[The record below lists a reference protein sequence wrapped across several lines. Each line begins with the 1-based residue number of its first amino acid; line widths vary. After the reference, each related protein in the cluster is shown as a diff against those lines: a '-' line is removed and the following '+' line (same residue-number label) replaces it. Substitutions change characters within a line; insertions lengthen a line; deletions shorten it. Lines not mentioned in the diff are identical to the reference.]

1 MKYYISINSWNLLE
15 SFVTESLSPF
25 AFYGKRNFGN
35 NLSRY
40 ISGANDKVNYLVL
53 STKDNG
59 GDYSIELDDSILDK
73 SCVKPVKNLRTLFV
87 YGKTI
92 YYKVGCVK
100 FRFSSQ
106 DLLDSFIAESK
117 ILFEVKCI
125 DKFLPDFVVKNV
137 KEKKASATLRK
148 LGESFSFEQYQ
159 YIANDNRFNLLKGAI
174 VGYVRGGLTS
184 SGAEEQELM
193 SKIKDIKNCFAGLH
207 TQIMVNGVGVG
218 NPEEY
223 IVKLRECKKLFH
235 SIRTEKT
242 NSFDILTQ
250 LFVEIRNLAS
260 LRSEALNQYKSSDW
274 KLTYDKMLLHKGNLE
289 SEICRIEQDNNVTSL
304 KEELRQIKEQ
314 EKKQGEVQGKN
325 RSYFKKGTPEYER
338 KIQIKEALKMFE
350 ENNAQYKS
358 LLSEYQD
365 LNQRIIESESGKT
378 KFDNAIGALFIRVS
392 DLINDLQK
400 KNDAGK
406 SLNAV
411 DLSPVVI
418 SQEGTL
424 RLNDEKA
431 NRAEIEFFNVLL
443 NSLVKRDVLDTISDA
458 FVLSLIETA
467 ANAYKLCASAETA
480 EGEKILACLRN
491 YWKYKHNTIS
501 SFSIPEDMPI
511 LQSVMS
517 FFLKPFGF
525 DQIERYMLNRKY
537 TEKKYAMMLWAAC
550 NGYAALPKT
559 FTAVLY
565 QDQANFVDMDNLLG
579 NLSSS
584 IQVYA
589 ND

>member
-218 NPEEY
+218 NP
-223 IVKLRECKKLFH
+223 
-235 SIRTEKT
+235 
-242 NSFDILTQ
+242 
-250 LFVEIRNLAS
+250 
-260 LRSEALNQYKSSDW
+260 
-274 KLTYDKMLLHKGNLE
+274 
-289 SEICRIEQDNNVTSL
+289 
-304 KEELRQIKEQ
+304 
-314 EKKQGEVQGKN
+314 
-325 RSYFKKGTPEYER
+325 
-338 KIQIKEALKMFE
+338 
-350 ENNAQYKS
+350 
-358 LLSEYQD
+358 
-365 LNQRIIESESGKT
+365 
-378 KFDNAIGALFIRVS
+378 
-392 DLINDLQK
+392 
-400 KNDAGK
+400 
-406 SLNAV
+406 
-411 DLSPVVI
+411 
-418 SQEGTL
+418 
-424 RLNDEKA
+424 
-431 NRAEIEFFNVLL
+431 
-443 NSLVKRDVLDTISDA
+443 
-458 FVLSLIETA
+458 
-467 ANAYKLCASAETA
+467 
-480 EGEKILACLRN
+480 
-491 YWKYKHNTIS
+491 
-501 SFSIPEDMPI
+501 
-511 LQSVMS
+511 
-517 FFLKPFGF
+517 
-525 DQIERYMLNRKY
+525 
-537 TEKKYAMMLWAAC
+537 
-550 NGYAALPKT
+550 
-559 FTAVLY
+559 
-565 QDQANFVDMDNLLG
+565 
-579 NLSSS
+579 
-584 IQVYA
+584 
-589 ND
+589 

>member
-1 MKYYISINSWNLLE
+1 MKYYISITSWNLLE

-92 YYKVGCVK
+92 YYKVGCVQ

-411 DLSPVVI
+411 DLSPVVN

-443 NSLVKRDVLDTISDA
+443 DALVTRDVLDTISDA
-458 FVLSLIETA
+458 FILSLIEIA
-467 ANAYKLCASAETA
+467 ANAYKLCGSADSA
-480 EGEKILACLRN
+480 EGENILAC
-491 YWKYKHNTIS
+491 
-501 SFSIPEDMPI
+501 
-511 LQSVMS
+511 
-517 FFLKPFGF
+517 
-525 DQIERYMLNRKY
+525 
-537 TEKKYAMMLWAAC
+537 
-550 NGYAALPKT
+550 
-559 FTAVLY
+559 
-565 QDQANFVDMDNLLG
+565 
-579 NLSSS
+579 
-584 IQVYA
+584 
-589 ND
+589 

>member
-1 MKYYISINSWNLLE
+1 
-15 SFVTESLSPF
+15 
-25 AFYGKRNFGN
+25 
-35 NLSRY
+35 
-40 ISGANDKVNYLVL
+40 
-53 STKDNG
+53 
-59 GDYSIELDDSILDK
+59 
-73 SCVKPVKNLRTLFV
+73 
-87 YGKTI
+87 
-92 YYKVGCVK
+92 
-100 FRFSSQ
+100 
-106 DLLDSFIAESK
+106 
-117 ILFEVKCI
+117 
-125 DKFLPDFVVKNV
+125 
-137 KEKKASATLRK
+137 
-148 LGESFSFEQYQ
+148 
-159 YIANDNRFNLLKGAI
+159 
-174 VGYVRGGLTS
+174 
-184 SGAEEQELM
+184 
-193 SKIKDIKNCFAGLH
+193 
-207 TQIMVNGVGVG
+207 
-218 NPEEY
+218 
-223 IVKLRECKKLFH
+223 
-235 SIRTEKT
+235 
-242 NSFDILTQ
+242 
-250 LFVEIRNLAS
+250 
-260 LRSEALNQYKSSDW
+260 
-274 KLTYDKMLLHKGNLE
+274 
-289 SEICRIEQDNNVTSL
+289 
-304 KEELRQIKEQ
+304 
-314 EKKQGEVQGKN
+314 
-325 RSYFKKGTPEYER
+325 
-338 KIQIKEALKMFE
+338 MFE

-501 SFSIPEDMPI
+501 SFSIPDDMPV

-537 TEKKYAMMLWAAC
+537 TEKKYAMMLWAAS